1 MRALTRMA
9 LLLAALATP
18 QAAPRSQ
25 QVADYASPIAT
36 LQALPQQLDGFQR
49 SGSLIDYAQRTGNP
63 GLGASARY
71 VPSSG
76 ERVAA
81 TIYIYDR
88 GRPRQPAGA
97 NSPDVEQELHATAGE
112 LNAMVR
118 AGRYQLTRPEGGMN
132 VGAPSAADSA
142 KCLTFTVTQGDGA
155 RTGDAVCVTV
165 QRGQFLK
172 VRVTS
177 WNPPEPTAAGLFA
190 VGLLKAV
197 QSAPASRQP
206 SGPAKRF

>member
-1 MRALTRMA
+1 MRALTKAA

-25 QVADYASPIAT
+25 QVAEYASPIAT
-36 LQALPQQLDGFQR
+36 LEAMPQQLAGFQR
-49 SGSLIDYAQRTGNP
+49 TGSLIDYAQRTGNP

-76 ERVAA
+76 ERIVA

-88 GRPRQPAGA
+88 GRPRQPEGA
-97 NSPDVEQELHATAGE
+97 NSPDVQQELGATTGE

-118 AGRYQLTRPEGGMN
+118 AGRYQLAKPEGGMN
-132 VGAPSAADSA
+132 VGAPSNADSA
-142 KCLTFTVTQGDGA
+142 KCLTYTVTQGDGA

-172 VRVTS
+172 VRVTT
-177 WNPPEPTAAGLFA
+177 WDPPEPTAAGLFA
-190 VGLLKAV
+190 VGLLKAA
-197 QSAPASRQP
+197 QSSQAGSQP